1 MQTVPQIIASQIG
14 SAFVMMGVKREFMVG
29 SDDALTFKLGRGAQ
43 HKITHMRV
51 TLRPDDTYTV
61 TAYQYRNLEMK
72 KIMESDMVYADNLKP
87 VIGRMTGFAMSL

>member
-14 SAFVMMGVKREFMVG
+14 SAFVMMGAKNLVG
-29 SDDALTFKLGRGAQ
+29 SADALTFKLGRGAQ

-61 TAYQYRNLEMK
+61 TAYQFRNLEMK
-72 KIMESDMVYADNLKP
+72 KVMESDMVYADSLKP